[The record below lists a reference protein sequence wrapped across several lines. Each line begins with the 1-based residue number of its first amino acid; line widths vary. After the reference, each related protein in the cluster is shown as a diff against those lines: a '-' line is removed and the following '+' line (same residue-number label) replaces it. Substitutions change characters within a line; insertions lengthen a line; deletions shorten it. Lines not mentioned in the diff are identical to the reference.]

1 MDNQALLLRPASS
14 QNNTAAES
22 APSTSRGSAH
32 MIFHQGQG
40 LILEDEQLQPSA
52 SAVKAEQES
61 RESEMPLRQSMFGA
75 FRKFL
80 AEKVVR
86 QDTGS
91 DLQALEVSSPDFW
104 PTIIV
109 RCRQEWSDLDHM
121 PGI

>member
-1 MDNQALLLRPASS
+1 
-14 QNNTAAES
+14 
-22 APSTSRGSAH
+22 